1 MSSQLSKLIDRHLDF
16 YKRSEKTQFDKA
28 RRFYRG
34 DFFSSSDS
42 DLHSSRMDSYL
53 CSKNMI
59 YAIADTAVSALLGP
73 NPNVAAV
80 AKTPKSQDASSSVTG
95 LLEYIFRTNKF
106 RRKASTALIDAV
118 LCKRGIFK
126 TGWDAERDM
135 PIVRAVNPSTLFFDL
150 TARDPDDIR
159 YWIEATVISFEEF
172 KDRVRSGLYKPDL
185 VGDVEPD
192 RFPKWL
198 MDRNQQSDTQQ
209 VRDAFQ
215 WVTIYEYYDRERGLI
230 QHYVKQADAVVFED
244 KIDYIPYSMFSLN
257 QSGIDCLGLS
267 EVQLVLK
274 QQETIND
281 LLTHMKQIT
290 YLQIPRVLYDSGRI
304 TEEDLNKAVE
314 ASVGSFVGIN
324 PSNSEALRT
333 LATLFYEMPQ
343 PQNPAGVQEF
353 VARQEDDAA
362 FISALAEAARGQVVG
377 ARTATEMAIIDAQM
391 RTRLA
396 TREGHLNDAIE
407 DVARKA
413 FYLSKKYMREP
424 RLIRIAGDRRWA
436 QLAHKDLRDVQMDFE
451 MVSYN
456 PIRKNPSV
464 MIESLLQLIPFLAE
478 NPNVD
483 IRKLTE
489 EVISGMGLSRRI
501 IIPQAELEAMEQ
513 EMMAQQGAMAQ
524 AEAQASLGG
533 AAGGEAYIQQQQIA
547 QIQQMVSQLPP
558 DQAQQVR
565 AVVAEQ
571 AGLDLPAADEALAA
585 GGGAPIREGEA

>member
-1 MSSQLSKLIDRHLDF
+1 MSSKLSKLIDRHLDF
-16 YKRSEKTQFDKA
+16 YKRSEKTQFDKS

-34 DFFSSSDS
+34 DFFSSGDS
-42 DLHSSRMDSYL
+42 DLGSSRMDSYL
-53 CSKNMI
+53 CSKNLI

-73 NPNVAAV
+73 NPTVAAV
-80 AKTPKSQDASSSVTG
+80 ARTPKSQDSATSVTG
-95 LLEYIFRTNKF
+95 LLEYIFRVNRF
-106 RRKASTALIDAV
+106 RRKAATALIDAV

-126 TGWDAERDM
+126 TGWDADRDI
-135 PIVRAVNPSTLFFDL
+135 PIVRSVNPSSLFFDL

-172 KDRVRSGLYKPDL
+172 KDRVRSGLYKAEL
-185 VGDVEPD
+185 VQDVEPD
-192 RFPKWL
+192 RYPKWL
-198 MDRNQQSDTQQ
+198 MDKNQQSDTQQ
-209 VRDAFQ
+209 VRDAFK
-215 WVTIYEYYDRERGLI
+215 WVTVYEYYDREQGLI
-230 QHYVKQADAVVFED
+230 QHYIKSADAIVFED

-290 YLQIPRVLYDSGRI
+290 YLQIPRILYDSGRI
-304 TEEDLNKAVE
+304 SEEDLNKAVE
-314 ASVGSFVGIN
+314 ASAGSFIGIN

-424 RLIRIAGDRRWA
+424 RLVRIAGDRRWA
-436 QLAHKDLRDVQMDFE
+436 ELAHKDLRDIQMDFE

-478 NPNVD
+478 NQNVD

-501 IIPQAELEAMEQ
+501 IIPEAELQAMQQEAMAAEAGAGQ
-513 EMMAQQGAMAQ
+513 AQ
-524 AEAQASLGG
+524 AQASMGG
-533 AAGGEAYIQQQQIA
+533 AAGGRPYIEQQQAAQLQQLMSQMTPEQAQTLKDQIA
-547 QIQQMVSQLPP
+547 EKTGIDVPMP
-558 DQAQQVR
+558 
-565 AVVAEQ
+565 E
-571 AGLDLPAADEALAA
+571 GPAA
-585 GGGAPIREGEA
+585 EGMM